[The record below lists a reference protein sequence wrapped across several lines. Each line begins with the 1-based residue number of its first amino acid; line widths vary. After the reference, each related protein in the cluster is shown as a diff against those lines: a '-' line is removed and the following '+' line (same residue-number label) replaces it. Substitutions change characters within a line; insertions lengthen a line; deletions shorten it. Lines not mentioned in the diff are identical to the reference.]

1 MQHPHTLTSKITQ
14 RSILNYLLYL
24 PVGYDA
30 NDTTK
35 RWPMI
40 LFLHGFG
47 ERGDNVTDL
56 DILNVTGLPQMLE
69 AGKDLPFI
77 VVSPQCLRYSWWTL
91 HTEALKS
98 LTEDIIASY
107 PVDPSRVYLTGLSM
121 GGYGSWSLG
130 AAYPDL
136 FAAVAPICGGGV
148 ASEVVGLKE
157 MPVWAFHG
165 QLDDVVLPHRSHDM
179 VSALQKAGGDVKL
192 TMYPDLQHNSWTATY
207 SNPDLYDWFLA
218 HEKPSHAQA

>member
-1 MQHPHTLTSKITQ
+1 MQQPHTLTSKLTQ
-14 RSILNYLLYL
+14 RPILNYLLHL
-24 PVGYDA
+24 PSGYDA

-56 DILNVTGLPQMLE
+56 DILKVTGLPQMLE

-77 VVSPQCLRYSWWTL
+77 IVSPQCPRYSWWTL
-91 HTEALKS
+91 HTESLKS
-98 LTEDIIASY
+98 LTETIITDY

-121 GGYGSWSLG
+121 GGYGSWNLG
-130 AAYPDL
+130 AAYPNL

-148 ASEVVGLKE
+148 ASEGVGLKDV
-157 MPVWAFHG
+157 PVWAFHG
-165 QLDDVVLPHRSHDM
+165 ELDDVVFPHRSKDM

-192 TMYPDLQHNSWTATY
+192 TLYPDLYHDSWTATY
-207 SNPDLYDWFLA
+207 SNPELYDWFLA
-218 HEKPSHAQA
+218 HEKPPKV